1 VGDLIAEVPALA
13 SRRDGP
19 EFSVL
24 LASLLDLTLS
34 LQHARWNCYGAGFRD
49 LYTHLLDV
57 TDVVRSLTDRIAEH
71 SVAAGVSPD
80 GRSRSVVA
88 SSVLPPMPPGPILV
102 DVAIAGV
109 ATAIDQV
116 LDVGRRDIT
125 AFGGNDHVAHALL
138 VTLVATLERHRWMF
152 VAEFSAN
159 PPASP
164 PQPIG

>member
-1 VGDLIAEVPALA
+1 MPAVA

-19 EFSVL
+19 DFSVL

-57 TDVVRSLTDRIAEH
+57 TDSVRSMTDQIAEH

-88 SSVLPPMPPGPILV
+88 SSALPQMPHGPILV
-102 DVAIAGV
+102 DVAIAEV

-116 LDVGRRDIT
+116 LDLGRREIT
-125 AFGGNDHVAHALL
+125 AVGASDHVANAIL
-138 VTLVATLERHRWMF
+138 VTLVATLARHRWML
-152 VAEFSAN
+152 VAEFSAE

-164 PQPIG
+164 PPQPVR